1 MPWRATWPR
10 GFTFKP
16 QRLPAEAIDVGM
28 LQLVEVAVRSLSPSL
43 NDPFTAL
50 ACIERLAGALL
61 RVQSCPRAGPCRY
74 DEDGALRVI
83 APTLTN
89 AELIDVAFDP
99 IRHYG
104 RDSAL
109 VVHGLFDMILV
120 LAPSA
125 DARQATILVGTNNYL
140 GLTLDPEC
148 MEAAVAA
155 IREHG
160 TGTTGSRIAN
170 GTYAIHRGLEREI
183 AAFMR
188 RRSALV
194 FPTGYQANLGML
206 AGLAG
211 PRDVIL
217 WMPTHSSIYD
227 GCRLSGAT
235 VVRFRHNDAD
245 DLDRRLTRLADQG
258 ECKLIVVEGIYSM
271 LGDQAP
277 LAEFAEVKARHGAF
291 LLVDEAHSVGV
302 LGSNGRGCRRAGRRG
317 GGRLRGRHLQQE
329 PGRGRRLRRVRSPE
343 VRGPALLLPAVHV
356 HGVVVPVEHRL
367 GARRIRRI
375 RQEPELRQRLWANA
389 GALYDGLTALGFA
402 VCSAK
407 SPIIAVRLPD
417 ERTALWAWNRLL
429 EHGVYVNLALPP
441 GTPNGVCL
449 LRCSVSAAHTPDEIA
464 EVRRRFGRVAA
475 ELNDAGPEEAPLAAH
490 G

>member
-1 MPWRATWPR
+1 M
-10 GFTFKP
+10 
-16 QRLPAEAIDVGM
+16 DVFDKYALVAGRHGKV
-28 LQLVEVAVRSLSPSL
+28 LQAGA
-43 NDPFTAL
+43 DPFGV
-50 ACIERLAGALL
+50 CVDELL
-61 RVQSCPRAGPCRY
+61 SATRGRV
-74 DEDGALRVI
+74 
-83 APTLTN
+83 N
-89 AELIDVAFDP
+89 
-99 IRHYG
+99 G
-104 RDSAL
+104 RD
-109 VVHGLFDMILV
+109 
-120 LAPSA
+120 
-125 DARQATILVGTNNYL
+125 TILVGTNNYL
-140 GLTLDPEC
+140 GLTLDSEC
-148 MEAAVAA
+148 MEAAAAA

-170 GTYAIHRGLEREI
+170 GTYAMHRGLEHEI
-183 AAFMR
+183 AAFMG

-217 WMPTHSSIYD
+217 LDADSHSSIYD

-245 DLDRRLTRLADQG
+245 DLDRRLTRLTDQG

-302 LGSNGRGCRRAGRRG
+302 LGNNGRGAAEEQDVEAAVDFVAGTF
-317 GGRLRGRHLQQE
+317 
-329 PGRGRRLRRVRSPE
+329 SKS
-343 VRGPALLLPAVHV
+343 
-356 HGVVVPVEHRL
+356 L
-367 GARRIRRI
+367 GAVGGFVASDHSKFEVLRFCCRQYMFTASSCPSSIASVRTAFRRIRE
-375 RQEPELRQRLWANA
+375 EPELRQRLWANA

-449 LRCSVSAAHTPDEIA
+449 LRCSVSAAHTSDEIA
-464 EVRRRFGRVAA
+464 EVCRRFGRVAA
-475 ELNDAGPEEAPLAAH
+475 ALDERGPEEAQLAAH

>member
-1 MPWRATWPR
+1 M
-10 GFTFKP
+10 
-16 QRLPAEAIDVGM
+16 DVFDKYALVAGRHGKV
-28 LQLVEVAVRSLSPSL
+28 LQAGA
-43 NDPFTAL
+43 DPFGV
-50 ACIERLAGALL
+50 CVDELL
-61 RVQSCPRAGPCRY
+61 SATRGRV
-74 DEDGALRVI
+74 
-83 APTLTN
+83 N
-89 AELIDVAFDP
+89 
-99 IRHYG
+99 G
-104 RDSAL
+104 RD
-109 VVHGLFDMILV
+109 
-120 LAPSA
+120 
-125 DARQATILVGTNNYL
+125 TILVGTNNYL

-148 MEAAVAA
+148 MEAAAA
-155 IREHG
+155 AVREHG

-170 GTYAIHRGLEREI
+170 GTYALHRGLEHDI

-217 WMPTHSSIYD
+217 LDADSHASIYD

-235 VVRFRHNDAD
+235 VVRFRHNDAE
-245 DLDRRLTRLADQG
+245 DLERRLTRLADQG

-277 LAEFAEVKARHGAF
+277 LAELAEVKARHGAF

-302 LGSNGRGCRRAGRRG
+302 LGNNGRGAAEEQDVEAAVDFVAGTF
-317 GGRLRGRHLQQE
+317 
-329 PGRGRRLRRVRSPE
+329 SKS
-343 VRGPALLLPAVHV
+343 
-356 HGVVVPVEHRL
+356 L
-367 GARRIRRI
+367 GAVGGFVASDHPKFEVLRFCCRQYMFTASSCPSSIASVRTAFRRIRE
-375 RQEPELRQRLWANA
+375 EPELRQRLWVNA

-441 GTPNGVCL
+441 GTPNGACL
-449 LRCSVSAAHTPDEIA
+449 LRCSVSAAHSSDEIA
-464 EVRRRFGRVAA
+464 EVCRRFGRVAA
-475 ELNDAGPEEAPLAAH
+475 ELNERGPEPAQLAAH

>member
-1 MPWRATWPR
+1 M
-10 GFTFKP
+10 
-16 QRLPAEAIDVGM
+16 DVFDKYALVAGRHGKV
-28 LQLVEVAVRSLSPSL
+28 LQAGA
-43 NDPFTAL
+43 DPFGV
-50 ACIERLAGALL
+50 CVDELL
-61 RVQSCPRAGPCRY
+61 SATRGRV
-74 DEDGALRVI
+74 
-83 APTLTN
+83 N
-89 AELIDVAFDP
+89 
-99 IRHYG
+99 G
-104 RDSAL
+104 RD
-109 VVHGLFDMILV
+109 
-120 LAPSA
+120 
-125 DARQATILVGTNNYL
+125 TILVGTNNYL
-140 GLTLDPEC
+140 GLTLDSEC
-148 MEAAVAA
+148 MEAAAAA

-170 GTYAIHRGLEREI
+170 GTYAMHRGLEHEI
-183 AAFMR
+183 AAFMG

-217 WMPTHSSIYD
+217 LDADSHSSIYD

-245 DLDRRLTRLADQG
+245 DLDRRLTRLTDQG

-302 LGSNGRGCRRAGRRG
+302 LGNNGRGAAEEQDVEAAVDFVAGTF
-317 GGRLRGRHLQQE
+317 
-329 PGRGRRLRRVRSPE
+329 SKS
-343 VRGPALLLPAVHV
+343 
-356 HGVVVPVEHRL
+356 L
-367 GARRIRRI
+367 GAVGGFVASDHPKFEVLRFCCRQYMFTASSCPSSIASVRTAFRRIRE
-375 RQEPELRQRLWANA
+375 EPELRQRLWANA

-417 ERTALWAWNRLL
+417 ERTALWAWNCLL

-449 LRCSVSAAHTPDEIA
+449 LRCSVSAAHTSDEIA
-464 EVRRRFGRVAA
+464 EVCRRFGRVAA
-475 ELNDAGPEEAPLAAH
+475 ALDERGPEEAQLAAH

>member
-1 MPWRATWPR
+1 M
-10 GFTFKP
+10 
-16 QRLPAEAIDVGM
+16 DVFDKYALVAGRHGKV
-28 LQLVEVAVRSLSPSL
+28 LQAGA
-43 NDPFTAL
+43 DPFGV
-50 ACIERLAGALL
+50 CVDELL
-61 RVQSCPRAGPCRY
+61 SATRGRV
-74 DEDGALRVI
+74 
-83 APTLTN
+83 N
-89 AELIDVAFDP
+89 
-99 IRHYG
+99 G
-104 RDSAL
+104 RD
-109 VVHGLFDMILV
+109 
-120 LAPSA
+120 
-125 DARQATILVGTNNYL
+125 TILVGTNNYL

-148 MEAAVAA
+148 MEAAAAA

-170 GTYAIHRGLEREI
+170 GTYAMHRGLEHEI

-217 WMPTHSSIYD
+217 LDADSHSSIYD

-245 DLDRRLTRLADQG
+245 DLDRRLTRLTDQG

-302 LGSNGRGCRRAGRRG
+302 LGNGGRGAAEEQDVEAAVDFVAGTF
-317 GGRLRGRHLQQE
+317 
-329 PGRGRRLRRVRSPE
+329 SKS
-343 VRGPALLLPAVHV
+343 
-356 HGVVVPVEHRL
+356 L
-367 GARRIRRI
+367 GAVGGFVASDHPKFEVLRFCCRQYMFTASSCPSSIASVRTAFRRIRE
-375 RQEPELRQRLWANA
+375 EPELRQRLWANA

-449 LRCSVSAAHTPDEIA
+449 LRCSVSAAHTSDEIA
-464 EVRRRFGRVAA
+464 EVCRRFGRVAA
-475 ELNDAGPEEAPLAAH
+475 ALDERGPEEAQLAAH

>member
-1 MPWRATWPR
+1 M
-10 GFTFKP
+10 
-16 QRLPAEAIDVGM
+16 DVFDKYALVAGRHGKV
-28 LQLVEVAVRSLSPSL
+28 LQAGA
-43 NDPFTAL
+43 DPFGV
-50 ACIERLAGALL
+50 CVDELL
-61 RVQSCPRAGPCRY
+61 SATRGRV
-74 DEDGALRVI
+74 
-83 APTLTN
+83 N
-89 AELIDVAFDP
+89 
-99 IRHYG
+99 G
-104 RDSAL
+104 RD
-109 VVHGLFDMILV
+109 
-120 LAPSA
+120 
-125 DARQATILVGTNNYL
+125 TILVGTNNYL

-148 MEAAVAA
+148 MEAAAA
-155 IREHG
+155 AVREHG

-170 GTYAIHRGLEREI
+170 GTYALHRGLEHDI

-217 WMPTHSSIYD
+217 LDADSHASIYD

-235 VVRFRHNDAD
+235 VVRFRHNDAE
-245 DLDRRLTRLADQG
+245 DLERRLTRLAGQG

-277 LAEFAEVKARHGAF
+277 LAELAEVKARHGAF

-302 LGSNGRGCRRAGRRG
+302 LGNNGRGAAEEQDVEAAVDFVAGTF
-317 GGRLRGRHLQQE
+317 
-329 PGRGRRLRRVRSPE
+329 SKS
-343 VRGPALLLPAVHV
+343 
-356 HGVVVPVEHRL
+356 L
-367 GARRIRRI
+367 GAVGGFVASDHPKFEVLRFCCRQYMFTASSCPSSIASVRTAFRRIRE
-375 RQEPELRQRLWANA
+375 EPELRQRLWVNA

-441 GTPNGVCL
+441 GTPNGACL
-449 LRCSVSAAHTPDEIA
+449 LRCSVSAAHSSDEIA
-464 EVRRRFGRVAA
+464 EVCRRFGRVAA
-475 ELNDAGPEEAPLAAH
+475 ELNERGPEPAQLAAH

>member
-1 MPWRATWPR
+1 MDVFDKYALVAGRHS
-10 GFTFKP
+10 KV
-16 QRLPAEAIDVGM
+16 LEAG
-28 LQLVEVAVRSLSPSL
+28 A
-43 NDPFTAL
+43 DPFGVCVEKLQSAT
-50 ACIERLAGALL
+50 RG
-61 RVQSCPRAGPCRY
+61 RV
-74 DEDGALRVI
+74 
-83 APTLTN
+83 N
-89 AELIDVAFDP
+89 
-99 IRHYG
+99 G
-104 RDSAL
+104 RD
-109 VVHGLFDMILV
+109 
-120 LAPSA
+120 
-125 DARQATILVGTNNYL
+125 TILVGTNNYL
-140 GLTLDPEC
+140 GLTLDPAC
-148 MEAAVAA
+148 MEAAVGA

-170 GTYAIHRGLEREI
+170 GTYAIHRALEHEI

-194 FPTGYQANLGML
+194 FPTGYQANLGMI

-217 WMPTHSSIYD
+217 MDADSHSSIYD

-235 VVRFRHNDAD
+235 VVRFRHNDAG

-277 LAEFAEVKARHGAF
+277 LAEFAEVKARHGAW

-302 LGSNGRGCRRAGRRG
+302 LGSHGRGAAEEQGVEAAVDFVAGTF
-317 GGRLRGRHLQQE
+317 
-329 PGRGRRLRRVRSPE
+329 SKS
-343 VRGPALLLPAVHV
+343 
-356 HGVVVPVEHRL
+356 L
-367 GARRIRRI
+367 GAVGGFVVSDHPKFDVLRFCCRQYMFTASSSPSSIASVRAAFRRIRE
-375 RQEPELRQRLWANA
+375 EPELRRRLWANA
-389 GALYDGLTALGFA
+389 GALYDGLTTLGFE

-417 ERTALWAWNRLL
+417 EQTAFWAWNRLL

-441 GTPNGVCL
+441 GTPNGACL
-449 LRCSVSAAHTPDEIA
+449 LRCSVSAAHTSDEVA
-464 EVRRRFGRVAA
+464 EVCRRFGRVAA
-475 ELNDAGPEEAPLAAH
+475 ELNAGQPQETPLVAH